1 MCSPG
6 TWIHP
11 DPSDGPLTFD
21 LTKKNIKHIFINY
34 LLSTTLFY
42 KKIYRINEKKITALF
57 YLFPLSTWQHGSSCC
72 ILYLVKSWSEKNK
85 YKKTFV

>member
-11 DPSDGPLTFD
+11 DPSHGPLTFD

-34 LLSTTLFY
+34 LLSTTF
-42 KKIYRINEKKITALF
+42 
-57 YLFPLSTWQHGSSCC
+57 
-72 ILYLVKSWSEKNK
+72 ILQKNL
-85 YKKTFV
+85 